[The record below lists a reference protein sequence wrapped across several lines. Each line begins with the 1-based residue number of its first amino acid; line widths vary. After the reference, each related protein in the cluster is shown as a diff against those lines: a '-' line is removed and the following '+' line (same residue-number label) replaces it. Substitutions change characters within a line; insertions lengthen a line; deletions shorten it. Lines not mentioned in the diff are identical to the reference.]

1 MKTRWIANAR
11 VAETEQ
17 RWHDLIVLCD
27 VLFARAQLVMGC
39 IEKYQAFLSAS
50 ANHFQPQ
57 TFMSG
62 RSTILSNYPVVRSS
76 DPALARDR
84 VFTVYG
90 ANSFDVRMPRGF
102 AMNADHVQIGG
113 IGLSYAEYTG
123 DVSVGFGDV
132 SFVRQCFSI
141 EGVARYTVSRQSGE
155 IAPGSWSQVLPAY
168 QPLTFDFPSGY
179 RQVAVRIE
187 FDVLLRNLN
196 ALLDQ
201 DIGRNLVFADM
212 PAHPPAMEA
221 LRRSVFHLAL
231 DYNER
236 GASFSSLAAAEVAR
250 MLVMEFL
257 LCHRHNYTPLLFR
270 EPLPVSSTVVRT
282 VEEFIEANWDKP
294 IDIEAMVAVAQVSA
308 RSLFRQFRKDRGCS
322 PSDFA
327 KRVRLSRAR
336 EMLERSRENASV
348 IQVALKC
355 GFQNPGHFA
364 RDYRNS
370 FGELPSATLQRARK
384 WTS

>member
-1 MKTRWIANAR
+1 M
-11 VAETEQ
+11 
-17 RWHDLIVLCD
+17 
-27 VLFARAQLVMGC
+27 
-39 IEKYQAFLSAS
+39 
-50 ANHFQPQ
+50 P
-57 TFMSG
+57 G

-76 DPALARDR
+76 DPAFARDR
-84 VFTVYG
+84 LFSVYG
-90 ANSFDVRMPRGF
+90 ANSFDVRKPRGF

-113 IGLSYAEYTG
+113 VGLSYVEYTG
-123 DVSVGFGDV
+123 EVSVGFGEV

-141 EGVARYTVSRQSGE
+141 EGAARYTTSRQSGE
-155 IAPGSWSQVLPAY
+155 IVPGLWSRILPAY

-179 RQVAVRIE
+179 RQVALRIE
-187 FDVLLRNLN
+187 FDALSRNLS
-196 ALLDQ
+196 ALLDE
-201 DIGRNLVFADM
+201 DVGRHLVFDEA
-212 PAHPPAMEA
+212 PAHQPAMEA
-221 LRRSVFHLAL
+221 LRRRVFHLAI

-250 MLVMEFL
+250 MLVMKFL
-257 LCHRHNYTPLLFR
+257 LCHRHNYSHLLFR
-270 EPLPVSSTVVRT
+270 EPLPVSSAVVRT

-308 RSLFRQFRKDRGCS
+308 RSLFRQFRRDRGCS
-322 PSDFA
+322 PADFA
-327 KRVRLSRAR
+327 KRVRHNRAR
-336 EMLERSRENASV
+336 EMLERSNESGSV

-384 WTS
+384 WMG